1 MNDVAVHTDLRVVI
15 AVAFTSTST
24 VASDFQ
30 CADLVRG
37 SDTGQV
43 SSSTSHNH
51 HLIVIFYIRFTVSD
65 QSDTHWQIAAD
76 EQILKEK
83 NYKHLKCRFAF

>member
-24 VASDFQ
+24 VASDSQ
-30 CADLVRG
+30 CADLVRE

-51 HLIVIFYIRFTVSD
+51 HL
-65 QSDTHWQIAAD
+65 
-76 EQILKEK
+76 
-83 NYKHLKCRFAF
+83 